1 MAAPPSVTIPDN
13 DAIVAVGVK
22 PDGTKSGIALD
33 ADGKII
39 TTAGGA
45 SSDVNVTD
53 RAARLVGV
61 VTGAA
66 AAPLALNATL
76 TGGTAQSIV
85 RGGAKGATVA
95 ATITSTAIDADHQA
109 ADVAVKAALPAGTNV
124 IGHIIADSGSTT
136 AVTSLPALPTGS
148 NTIGAVTAP
157 GAVALALNAT
167 QTNGTQVSNP
177 SPSTPSSSS
186 AYESGRV
193 LKASAGT
200 FRSVSVQM
208 SPALASGTYYAQ
220 LLTASATVPV
230 DGAVTF
236 LRAPRAIVHTIGAA
250 ETENFYEGDSG
261 ITFTVGCTV
270 CVSSTQF
277 TKTAVALA
285 AIFDGSV
292 L

>member
-1 MAAPPSVTIPDN
+1 MPVTDPR
-13 DAIVAVGVK
+13 VQLG
-22 PDGTKSGIALD
+22 D
-33 ADGKII
+33 ADADALTADIR
-39 TTAGGA
+39 TTDPSSNTAG
-45 SSDVNVTD
+45 
-53 RAARLVGV
+53 V
-61 VTGAA
+61 V
-66 AAPLALNATL
+66 
-76 TGGTAQSIV
+76 V
-85 RGGAKGATVA
+85 R
-95 ATITSTAIDADHQA
+95 I
-109 ADVAVKAALPAGTNV
+109 AGTLP
-124 IGHIIADSGSTT
+124 T
-136 AVTSLPALPTGS
+136 AVT
-148 NTIGAVTAP
+148 
-157 GAVALALNAT
+157 
-167 QTNGTQVSNP
+167 NP

-236 LRAPRAIVHTIGAA
+236 LRAPRAIVHTIGSA

-277 TKTAVALA
+277 TKTAVASA
-285 AIFDGSV
+285 ALFDGSV